1 MTEQTALWRKQ
12 ADEHLIRHMEDM
24 TETRAHPLDIFE
36 RGEGCYI
43 YDSEGKKYLDA
54 LSALFC
60 VEIGYSYGDEI
71 AEAAAAQLREIGYH
85 PVWGSTHPR
94 AIELAAVVAELAP
107 EGLNHTIFTSG
118 GGESVETAL
127 KLAVQY
133 HHVRGE
139 HRWKAIGRDSAWHGT
154 GLGSLGFMGIAE
166 YRTPF
171 EDLIPHVLHVRNAKR
186 YGRPVGET
194 EEEFTAFLLD
204 DLDYRIRTE
213 DPSTIAMMLIEPVQ
227 LHGGV
232 IVPPKG
238 YSEGV
243 RAICDK
249 YGILLVSD
257 ETITGWGRCGEWFA
271 STRYNMSPDMI
282 TTAKGITSA
291 NAPLGAVILSDAVYD
306 VFHAAGTQINHGV
319 TFAGH
324 PLSCAIALKNIE
336 IIKRLDLPAH
346 VRENEAGLRARLDA
360 LKEKFA
366 FVKNVSG
373 SGYYYGVELAQ
384 EFEDGTP
391 FTSADIARFLD
402 ADAIAYPLLREGIF
416 VRLAMDNG
424 DPVLTI
430 APPLVAG
437 PAEFDVLAAAF
448 EKVLAPI
455 NDAYLLGPQ

>member
-1 MTEQTALWRKQ
+1 MAEATETWRRQ
-12 ADEHLIRHMEDM
+12 ADDHLLRHMEDM
-24 TETRAHPLDIFE
+24 TETSRHPLDIYA

-43 YDSEGKKYLDA
+43 YDSEGKRYLDA
-54 LSALFC
+54 ISALFC

-71 AEAAAAQLREIGYH
+71 AEAAAAQLRDIGYH

-94 AIELAAVVAELAP
+94 AIELASVIADLAP
-107 EGLNHTIFTSG
+107 EGLNHVLFSSG
-118 GGESVETAL
+118 GGESVEAAL

-133 HHVRGE
+133 HQLRGE
-139 HRWKAIGRDSAWHGT
+139 HRWKAVGRETAWHGS
-154 GLGSLGFMGIAE
+154 GLGPLGFMGIPQF
-166 YRTPF
+166 RTPF
-171 EDLIPHVLHVRNAKR
+171 EHLIPRVMHVRNAKR
-186 YGRPVGET
+186 YGRPAAET

-204 DLDYRIRTE
+204 DLEYRIRTE

-249 YGILLVSD
+249 YGILLVAD

-271 STRYNMSPDMI
+271 STRYDMQPDMI

-291 NAPLGAVILSDAVYD
+291 HAPLGAVILSDR
-306 VFHAAGTQINHGV
+306 VFDTFNDAGVQINHGV

-336 IIKRLDLPAH
+336 IIKRLGLPQH
-346 VRENEAGLRARLDA
+346 VRANEVDLRARLDR
-360 LKEKFA
+360 LFDA
-366 FVKNVSG
+366 FDIVKNISG
-373 SGYYYGVELAQ
+373 TGYYYGVELAQ
-384 EFEDGTP
+384 AFEDGTP
-391 FTSADIARFLD
+391 FTDADTERFLGTE
-402 ADAIAYPLLREGIF
+402 ALAYPLLDAGVF
-416 VRLAMDNG
+416 MRLSMDNG
-424 DPVLTI
+424 DPVLCI

-437 PAEFDVLAAAF
+437 PDEFDVLFAALEAVLTPINAAF
-448 EKVLAPI
+448 LA
-455 NDAYLLGPQ
+455 GPR